1 MGSRS
6 FALVADVSSAD
17 SAAIEPVLRG
27 LIDGEIN
34 DRERLPCGGDA
45 QTCSDPA
52 YAHVDDA
59 ALRSRLRD

>member
-27 LIDGEIN
+27 LIDGEIIPTVN
-34 DRERLPCGGDA
+34 GFHVAATLRLAPIRP
-45 QTCSDPA
+45 TPMWMMPP
-52 YAHVDDA
+52 
-59 ALRSRLRD
+59 